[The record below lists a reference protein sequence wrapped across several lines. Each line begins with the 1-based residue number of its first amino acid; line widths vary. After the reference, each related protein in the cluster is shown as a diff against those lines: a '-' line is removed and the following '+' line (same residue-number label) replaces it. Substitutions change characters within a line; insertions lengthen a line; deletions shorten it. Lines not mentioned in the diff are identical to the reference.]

1 MYLSRTFKISRKIRS
16 ETWSATVSLNDSSDT
31 TGTDIG
37 GALELY
43 KQLLLEGNYGSGSQG
58 FNVRLTFTRGTND
71 TMVIDLPGDATA
83 ATGLAQG
90 GVFLRGAPHDIGEDP
105 TMQTSIDCVA
115 RNMKIVIT
123 DGVPVYP

>member
-1 MYLSRTFKISRKIRS
+1 
-16 ETWSATVSLNDSSDT
+16 
-31 TGTDIG
+31 
-37 GALELY
+37 
-43 KQLLLEGNYGSGSQG
+43 
-58 FNVRLTFTRGTND
+58 
-71 TMVIDLPGDATA
+71 MVIDLPGDATA

-90 GVFLRGAPHDIGEDP
+90 GVFLRSAPHDITEDP

>member
-1 MYLSRTFKISRKIRS
+1 MRGPSEMREGRREYTF
-16 ETWSATVSLNDSSDT
+16 SATVSLNDSEAT
-31 TGTDIG
+31 TGNDIG

-58 FNVRLTFTRGTND
+58 FNVRLEFVRGTND

-90 GVFLRGAPHDIGEDP
+90 GVFLRGAPHDISEDA
-105 TMQTSIDCVA
+105 TLQTSIDCVA

-123 DGVPVYP
+123 DGEPVYP